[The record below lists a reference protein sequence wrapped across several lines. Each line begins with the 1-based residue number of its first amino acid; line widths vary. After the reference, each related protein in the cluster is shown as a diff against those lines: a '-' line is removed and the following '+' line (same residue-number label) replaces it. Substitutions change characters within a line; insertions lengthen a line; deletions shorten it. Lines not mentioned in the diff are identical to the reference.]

1 MEKINS
7 SWENLK
13 SNFNFNEY
21 VLNALN
27 DKKLTIEERKMILEY
42 LTEKNK
48 ITNQTYTNWNKLAK
62 ETKLLLQDEVWTAQ
76 DWKIWKDT
84 LRKLKNY
91 KHLEQKNEIISHI
104 DSHET
109 EIKKIWE
116 KLVKNVSI
124 NNNNLSINNNI
135 DNPSEFK
142 ISTHNDWM
150 IINSW
155 SDTWNTAWINL
166 NYTNNNYK
174 LTWDYEIYTHG
185 EKKIVKKSW
194 NTHTSYKDSHR
205 NDQININLQKSVY
218 EKKFNDWSSIKAYL
232 WWWIT
237 WIWNFWWDIVQ
248 NWTHK
253 LFWKNENLSTYED
266 TQWITPTINAT
277 IEWEKKLLRIWELN
291 INTSWNITM
300 QKSINSWVWED
311 NIKAKVKLWWEY
323 KWFETWVYTELKYRN
338 WVNNSNVISNSLNE
352 DANNYNWAYIS
363 YTTSNDTTIYM
374 DLATKK
380 QISISLSQKF

>member
-42 LTEKNK
+42 LTQKNK
-48 ITNQTYTNWNKLAK
+48 ITNQTYTHWNELAK
-62 ETKLLLQDEVWTAQ
+62 ETKTLLQNEIWTSQ
-76 DWKIWKDT
+76 DWKIGKDT
-84 LRKLKNY
+84 LRKLINYQYIEEKN
-91 KHLEQKNEIISHI
+91 KIISNI
-104 DSHET
+104 NSQAT
-109 EIKKIWE
+109 EIKERGDI
-116 KLVKNVSI
+116 LIKNTST
-124 NNNNLSINNNI
+124 NNDIKKS
-135 DNPSEFK
+135 SEFK

-166 NYTNNNYK
+166 SFTNTDYK
-174 LTWDYEIYTHG
+174 LNWDYEIYTHG
-185 EKKIVKKSW
+185 EKKIVKNSW
-194 NTHTSYKDSHR
+194 HIHTSYENSHR
-205 NDQININLQKSVY
+205 NDQININLQKKVY
-218 EKKFNDWSSIKAYL
+218 EKKFDDWSSIKAYL

-237 WIWNFWWDIVQ
+237 WVWNYWWESVQ

-253 LFWKNENLSTYED
+253 LFWKKENLSTYED
-266 TQWITPTINAT
+266 IKWITPTINAT
-277 IEWEKKLLRIWELN
+277 IEWKKSLWNIWELN
-291 INTSWNITM
+291 VNTWWNITM
-300 QKSINSWVWED
+300 QKSVNNWVWED

-323 KWFETWVYTELKYRN
+323 KWFETWVYTELNYRD
-338 WVNNSNVISNSLNE
+338 WVNNSEVISKSLNE
-352 DANNYNWAYIS
+352 EANNYNWAYIS
-363 YTTSNDTTIYM
+363 YTTNSDTTIYM

-380 QISISLSQKF
+380 QVSINLSQKF